1 MWRTSSSLGVSFS
14 PSGGL
19 GLRNEMPDGLDAVA
33 KAVVGKRIQFL
44 IKKGRP
50 VPLETL
56 GLWNVLAKGR
66 LWASASEV

>member
-1 MWRTSSSLGVSFS
+1 
-14 PSGGL
+14 
-19 GLRNEMPDGLDAVA
+19 MPEGLDAVA

-50 VPLETL
+50 VPSETL

>member
-1 MWRTSSSLGVSFS
+1 
-14 PSGGL
+14 
-19 GLRNEMPDGLDAVA
+19 MPEGLDAVA

-44 IKKGRP
+44 VKNGRP
-50 VPLETL
+50 VPSETI